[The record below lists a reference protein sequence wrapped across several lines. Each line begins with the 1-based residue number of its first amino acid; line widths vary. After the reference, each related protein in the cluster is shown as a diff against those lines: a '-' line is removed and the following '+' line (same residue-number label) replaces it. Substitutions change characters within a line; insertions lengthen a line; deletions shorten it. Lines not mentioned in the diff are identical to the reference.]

1 MTTAVDPTAR
11 TRSRLPLS
19 VYVLALTVFCLGTSE
34 FMLAGLLPPI
44 AGDLGVSIPSA
55 GLLISGFA
63 LGMLVGAPVMSMLTL
78 RLPRKV
84 TLVGAATVFAAAH
97 LLSATAGSFGVLM
110 VSRVIAAVACATF
123 WSVAAVTVVA
133 LVDASVTARGMAA
146 LLGGLTLANIAGV
159 PLGTWVGEH
168 VGWRGAFLAIG
179 ALTVLATVATV
190 WKVPETAD
198 RTRVLSTREVVRAE
212 VDGLRG
218 RRLWVALATT
228 AAFQA
233 AVFGTFS
240 YLAPLLTD
248 VAHVATGTVPLVLL
262 VFGVGSFVGLTVG
275 ARFADRHLLGNV
287 AVSLLLTAASL
298 GLLVLLSPGAA
309 VVVAVFLFGA
319 TAFSMASALNARVF
333 LFAGAAPTLA
343 SAVNV
348 SAFNLGNTVGPW
360 VGGQAIDLTG
370 SYLAPAVASV
380 ALVAIALGTA
390 AWSRRLD
397 RRAAPVVTET
407 PAPTEVPVPVA
418 ADDDRDCVGCR

>member
-1 MTTAVDPTAR
+1 MTSAS
-11 TRSRLPLS
+11 RSRRP
-19 VYVLALTVFCLGTSE
+19 
-34 FMLAGLLPPI
+34 
-44 AGDLGVSIPSA
+44 

-84 TLVGAATVFAAAH
+84 TLVGAAAVFAAAH
-97 LLSATAGSFGVLM
+97 VLSATAGSFGVLM
-110 VSRVIAAVACATF
+110 LSRVIAAVACATF
-123 WSVAAVTVVA
+123 WAVAAVTVVA

-146 LLGGLTLANIAGV
+146 LLGGLSLANIAGV

-168 VGWRGAFLAIG
+168 VGWRGAFLAVG
-179 ALTVLATVATV
+179 ALTVLATVATI

-198 RTRVLSTREVVRAE
+198 RSRTRSTREVLRAE

-248 VAHVATGTVPLVLL
+248 NAGLSSGLVPLVLL
-262 VFGVGSFVGLTVG
+262 VFGVGSFLGLNVG

-287 AVSLLLTAASL
+287 AVSLVLTAASL
-298 GLLVLLSPGAA
+298 GLLLLVSGGVL

-348 SAFNLGNTVGPW
+348 SAFNLGNTAGPW
-360 VGGQAIDLTG
+360 FGGESIDLTG
-370 SYLAPAVASV
+370 SYLAPSV
-380 ALVAIALGTA
+380 VSGALVAVALGLA
-390 AWSRRLD
+390 GWSRRLD
-397 RRAAPVVTET
+397 RRAAVSEPAAEPALT
-407 PAPTEVPVPVA
+407 PAAVPA
-418 ADDDRDCVGCR
+418 GDCVGCPA

>member
-1 MTTAVDPTAR
+1 MTTILDPAPRVR
-11 TRSRLPLS
+11 TRLPLA

-34 FMLAGLLPPI
+34 FVLAGLLPPI

-63 LGMLVGAPVMSMLTL
+63 LGMLVGAPVMSLLTL

-110 VSRVIAAVACATF
+110 LSRVIAAVACATF

-159 PLGTWVGEH
+159 PLGTFVGEH
-168 VGWRGAFLAIG
+168 IGWRGAFLAIG
-179 ALTVLATVATV
+179 ALTVLATVVTL

-198 RTRVLSTREVVRAE
+198 LPHTRSTREVLRAE
-212 VDGLRG
+212 VDGLRP

-248 VAHVATGTVPLVLL
+248 VAHLSTGTVPLVLL
-262 VFGVGSFVGLTVG
+262 VFGVGSFVGLTIG
-275 ARFADRHLLGNV
+275 SRFADRHLLGNV
-287 AVSLLLTAASL
+287 AVSLVLTAASL
-298 GLLVLLSPGAA
+298 ALLVLLSPGAA

-348 SAFNLGNTVGPW
+348 SAFNLGNTAGPW

-370 SYLAPAVASV
+370 SYLAPAAASV
-380 ALVAIALGTA
+380 ALVALSLSLAG
-390 AWSRRLD
+390 WSRHLD
-397 RRAAPVVTET
+397 RRAALPGGESPTPTAVPLPVG
-407 PAPTEVPVPVA
+407 AH
-418 ADDDRDCVGCR
+418 DRDCVGCSA